1 MDGKRLK
8 KLFAQYWWLILGGT
22 VFFLRLPS
30 LFEPFTYGDEGIYL
44 TLGQAI
50 RRGLVLYR
58 DIHDNKPPLLYLLA
72 AIAGNFSYYRAALFF
87 WSLATIYLFYQLS
100 CLLFKNKNA
109 KILSTFIF
117 ALLTSI
123 HTFEGNVGNAENF
136 MMLPTIAAMLLIYQI
151 SNTKYQNNNLKLKN
165 YFIAGILFSL
175 AALFKI
181 PAAFDFPTILF
192 WAFLLF
198 LNQRKKDYLLFTIY
212 YLLLIIGF
220 LLPILIS
227 LIYYASR
234 GALNQYLKAAF
245 FQNIPYLASWAG
257 TQVQT
262 WGGLPYP
269 LLIRGTLLMGVV
281 VILFL
286 FRKKLA
292 SSVILMVSWF
302 SFSLFAALLSSRPYP
317 HYLLQVIPALALS
330 FGLVFS
336 KNKEKIVPFVLS
348 FLLVFSFLYF
358 KFWHYPN
365 ISYYRNFYQFAFG
378 FKTKE
383 SYFNYFGEQ
392 TKSLYHTATFLK
404 LHTSPK
410 EKIFIWGNQPS
421 IYALANRLPTGRY
434 TVAYHIIDF
443 NGYEETMNALRKN
456 PPPYIIVSAEEKRPF
471 PEFFA
476 FLQNNYISVFFSGDF
491 NVLKLKK

>member
-8 KLFAQYWWLILGGT
+8 KLFAHYWWLILGGV

-72 AIAGNFSYYRAALFF
+72 AVAGNFSYYRAILFF
-87 WSLATIYLFYQLS
+87 WSLATIYLFYKLS

-109 KILSTFIF
+109 KILSTFVF
-117 ALLTSI
+117 AALISI

-136 MMLPTIAAMLLIYQI
+136 MILPTIAAILLISQI
-151 SNTKYQNNNLKLKN
+151 SNIKYQNNNLKLKN

-175 AALFKI
+175 ATLFKV
-181 PAAFDFPTILF
+181 PAAFDFAAILF
-192 WAFLLF
+192 WTFLLF
-198 LNQRKKDYLLFTIY
+198 LNQRQKDYSLFTIHY
-212 YLLLIIGF
+212 SLLIIGF
-220 LLPILIS
+220 LFPILIS
-227 LIYYASR
+227 LIYYFSQ

-245 FQNIPYLASWAG
+245 FQNIPYLASWVG
-257 TQVQT
+257 TQSPT
-262 WGGLPYP
+262 LGGLPYP
-269 LLIRGTLLMGVV
+269 LLIRGILLLGGV

-286 FRKKLA
+286 FRKNLA
-292 SSVILMVSWF
+292 SSVVLVVSWF

-336 KNKEKIVPFVLS
+336 KNKEKIVPLVLS
-348 FLLVFSFLYF
+348 FLLAFSFLYF

-378 FKTKE
+378 LKSKE
-383 SYFNYFGEQ
+383 SYFDYFGKETWALYQ
-392 TKSLYHTATFLK
+392 TAAFLK
-404 LHTSPK
+404 LHTSPQ
-410 EKIFIWGNQPS
+410 EKIFIWSNQPS

-443 NGYEETMNALRKN
+443 NGYEETMNALTKN
-456 PPPYIIVSAEEKRPF
+456 PPRYIIVSAEEKRPF

-476 FLQNNYISVFFSGDF
+476 FLQNNYISVFLAGEF